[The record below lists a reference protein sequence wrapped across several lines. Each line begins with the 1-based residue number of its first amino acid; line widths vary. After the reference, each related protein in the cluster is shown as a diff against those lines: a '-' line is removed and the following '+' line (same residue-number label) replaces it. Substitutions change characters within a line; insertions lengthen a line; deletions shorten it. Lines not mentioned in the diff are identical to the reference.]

1 MSQLQEIAGLLARWF
16 RFQPSEIDD
25 LSVDELLDWA
35 KTAGAQIDAA
45 AEHTKR

>member
-1 MSQLQEIAGLLARWF
+1 M
-16 RFQPSEIDD
+16 
-25 LSVDELLDWA
+25 SVDELLDWA